1 MTKAITWAVLI
12 FAVIIL
18 LTTSLNNKSDETVQN
33 DTAQQT
39 EQTAATDSTADA
51 ALAVDLEPTYVE
63 SAIAGRWQSTIDSKA
78 VDELQ
83 ADGTMTSYY
92 DGEEVANGTWSV
104 YTDDTADYNPSGVFL
119 KITTDQMT
127 LDYAVISLDENRLQ
141 INYLERGNTLEYK
154 RAE

>member
-18 LTTSLNNKSDETVQN
+18 LTTSLNNTPDETAQN
-33 DTAQQT
+33 DTEQQT
-39 EQTAATDSTADA
+39 EQADTTDSTADA
-51 ALAVDLEPTYVE
+51 ALAIALEPVYVE

-104 YTDDTADYNPSGVFL
+104 YTDDAAVYNPSGVFL